1 MLSKDDLIEI
11 AYLKL
16 GKSIGKY
23 GNNDDEDYYKATRA
37 LDEII
42 NNIAVESE
50 FRFNAVMT
58 TLSKNADS
66 KGLLGDNRFNLPKDF
81 LNAITSEQDYRIE
94 GEYVYSDEESVTM
107 MYCRKIELSEFPL
120 YMKKYLVAS
129 LCSELA
135 IIFNQYIDK
144 YTIFKHEVGIEKTR
158 IINMQGLVVKE
169 WWLYVV

>member
-11 AYLKL
+11 AYLRL

-23 GNNDDEDYYKATRA
+23 GNNDDEDIYKAARA

-50 FRFNAVMT
+50 FRFNAVT
-58 TLSKNADS
+58 TILNKNADD
-66 KGLLGDNRFNLPKDF
+66 KGVLGDNRFNLPNDF
-81 LNAITSEQDYRIE
+81 LNVITSEQDYRIE
-94 GEYVYSDEESVTM
+94 GEYVYSSEDSVTM
-107 MYCRKIELSEFPL
+107 MYCRKIELSEFPQ

-129 LCSELA
+129 LCSELT
-135 IIFNQYIDK
+135 IIFDQYINK
-144 YTIFKHEVGIEKTR
+144 YAIFNREVGIEKTR

-169 WWLYVV
+169 W

>member
-11 AYLKL
+11 AYLRL

-23 GNNDDEDYYKATRA
+23 GNNDDEDIYKATRA

-50 FRFNAVMT
+50 FRFNAVT
-58 TLSKNADS
+58 TILNKNSDN
-66 KGLLGDNRFNLPKDF
+66 KGVLGDNRFNLPHDF
-81 LNAITSEQDYRIE
+81 LNVITSEQDYRIE
-94 GEYVYSDEESVTM
+94 GEYVYSSEDSVTM

-120 YMKKYLVAS
+120 YMKKYLVTS

-135 IIFNQYIDK
+135 IIFDQYIDR
-144 YTIFKHEVGIEKTR
+144 YGIFKREMAAEKTR

-169 WWLYVV
+169 W

>member
-11 AYLKL
+11 AYLRL

-23 GNNDDEDYYKATRA
+23 GNNDDEDYYKATKA

-42 NNIAVESE
+42 SNIAVESE
-50 FRFNAVMT
+50 FRFNSVTT
-58 TLSKNADS
+58 TLNKNIEIT
-66 KGLLGDNRFNLPKDF
+66 GILGDNRFNLPKDF
-81 LNAITSEQDYRIE
+81 LNVITCEQDYRIE
-94 GEYVYSDEESVTM
+94 GEYVYSSEAEVIM

-129 LCSELA
+129 LCCELS
-135 IIFNQYIDK
+135 IIFSQYLEK
-144 YTIFKHEVGIEKTR
+144 YGIFKREVAVEKTR

-169 WWLYVV
+169 W